1 MPQLDLATFPPQLI
15 WLAITFVALYLVM
28 AYAGLPRLG
37 GIIERRRARIEG
49 DLDKAQR
56 MKAEAEAVIAAYEK
70 ALAEARDEGAGGA
83 ARDRQPVERRGGG
96 AAKEARRAACRS
108 RAPPPRSASRPP
120 RPRRYPDCAKLAVDV
135 ARAASAKLSGR
146 EAEAA
151 HVAEAVDAV
160 LKERA

>member
-1 MPQLDLATFPPQLI
+1 MPQLDLATFPSQLI
-15 WLAITFVALYLVM
+15 WLAITFVTLYLVM
-28 AYAGLPRLG
+28 AFTGLPRLG
-37 GIIERRRARIEG
+37 GIIERRHARISS

-70 ALAEARDEGAGGA
+70 TLAEARAKAQAVLRETANQLSAEAAAQQKKLAEQLAIEGEA
-83 ARDRQPVERRGGG
+83 AEKRIE
-96 AAKEARRAACRS
+96 AAKTKALSGLRE
-108 RAPPPRSASRPP
+108 
-120 RPRRYPDCAKLAVDV
+120 LAVDV
-135 ARAASAKLSGR
+135 ARAASARLSGR

>member
-1 MPQLDLATFPPQLI
+1 MPQLDLATFPTQLI

-37 GIIERRRARIEG
+37 GIIERRRARIAD

-70 ALAEARDEGAGGA
+70 ALTEARAKAQAVLRETANRLSAEAAAQQKKFAEQLAIELGA
-83 ARDRQPVERRGGG
+83 AEKRIEE
-96 AAKEARRAACRS
+96 AKTKALSGLRE
-108 RAPPPRSASRPP
+108 
-120 RPRRYPDCAKLAVDV
+120 LAVDV

-146 EAEAA
+146 EADSS

-160 LKERA
+160 LKE

>member
-1 MPQLDLATFPPQLI
+1 MPQLDPATFLPQLI
-15 WLAITFVALYLVM
+15 WLTITFVALYLVM

-37 GIIERRRARIEG
+37 GIIERRRARISN

-70 ALAEARDEGAGGA
+70 ALAEARAKAQAVLRETANQLSAEA
-83 ARDRQPVERRGGG
+83 AAQQKKLAEQLAIEVDAAEKRIQ
-96 AAKEARRAACRS
+96 AAKTKALSGLRE
-108 RAPPPRSASRPP
+108 
-120 RPRRYPDCAKLAVDV
+120 LAVDV
-135 ARAASAKLSGR
+135 ARAASAKLSGS
-146 EAEAA
+146 EAKAF

>member
-1 MPQLDLATFPPQLI
+1 MPQLDLATFPSQLI

-37 GIIERRRARIEG
+37 GIIEKRRARIAS

-70 ALAEARDEGAGGA
+70 ALAEARAKAQVVLRETANQLSAEAAAQQKKLAERLALEGAA
-83 ARDRQPVERRGGG
+83 AEKRIE
-96 AAKEARRAACRS
+96 AAKTKALSGLRE
-108 RAPPPRSASRPP
+108 
-120 RPRRYPDCAKLAVDV
+120 LAVDV

-146 EAEAA
+146 EAEASHLA
-151 HVAEAVDAV
+151 AAVDAA